1 LKTGLDPRRVA
12 PMTTEPKDDPTR
24 VACTFQNK
32 RGRIGLEQ
40 LRTLDKARLAR
51 RFGTTDPNDQ
61 SGGVTLLQRLSA
73 F

>member
-1 LKTGLDPRRVA
+1 
-12 PMTTEPKDDPTR
+12 MTTDPKDDPTR

-40 LRTLDKARLAR
+40 LCTLDKARLVR
-51 RFGTTDPNDQ
+51 GFGTIDSNDQ
-61 SGGVTLLQRLSA
+61 SDVMTLLQRFSA